1 MVLQIAGRWRTSEH
15 WVKELGDPDGD
26 GLTNLQEYQYGTNPN
41 QANGPYTIS
50 ATAGAGGGIT
60 PSGAV
65 TVNYGGSQTFNITIN
80 SGYHIADV
88 VVDGVSQGTIP
99 SYTFTNVT
107 AGHTISVTFASDTY
121 TITASAGPNGSI
133 TPSGAVSVNYGS
145 DQTFTIA
152 PDPGYHV
159 ESVSV
164 DGGALTPPPTT
175 YTFTNVTADHTISTT
190 FSINPTISSIAPNY
204 GTIANNPLNFT
215 LYGTGFNAGATV
227 QLTNFVLID
236 PTLPNPGSIDAT
248 GVSVSGG
255 GTSIN
260 GRFDLTKAGIGQ
272 YDVVVTNPDGQSAI
286 LSKGFTVLD
295 TNPPVTTA
303 IPRGA
308 TYNASLSVT
317 LLTNEPA
324 TIHYTTDGSEPSLGS
339 AQYTNPIPISAT
351 TTLKFFAIDAA
362 GNPEAT
368 KTEIYTIDTRF
379 GAIAVLDSPTP
390 ELIIPVTS
398 IFTFPDGGT
407 RAIVVDCHKVNHTL
421 RDSEGNVLLP
431 TDYLKHYV
439 IGPPDT
445 PGSDVKTYS
454 GDVPVTCDLAQLYPP
469 ESLLVGDYTLEVNYS
484 NFFQPPGI
492 HLFQGIYKRGSNP
505 CSRCRGHRYAYHN
518 GRGGSRREHLAS
530 RFRCV
535 RSGCGQARE

>member
-1 MVLQIAGRWRTSEH
+1 MPAEWAYVSAAFDNVVITEMDTDLDG
-15 WVKELGDPDGD
+15 LGDSWETTNFGNLRPGSIGRSDGD
-26 GLTNLQEYQYGTNPN
+26 GLTNLQEYQLGTNPN

-50 ATAGAGGGIT
+50 ATAGAGGSIS
-60 PSGAV
+60 PSGSVPINHGA
-65 TVNYGGSQTFNITIN
+65 SQGFSISANP
-80 SGYHIADV
+80 GYHIADV
-88 VVDGVSQGTIP
+88 LVDGVSQGVVP
-99 SYTFTNVT
+99 SYTFTVVT
-107 AGHTISVTFASDTY
+107 SDHTISGFLPLTPIRSLLPQGLMGVS
-121 TITASAGPNGSI
+121 ILPGSVSI
-133 TPSGAVSVNYGS
+133 NHGA

-152 PDPGYHV
+152 ADPCYHIQG
-159 ESVSV
+159 VSV
-164 DGGALTPPPTT
+164 DGGALTPPPAA

-227 QLTNFVLID
+227 QLTNFVLDRPQPYRI
-236 PTLPNPGSIDAT
+236 PGSIDAT

-368 KTEIYTIDTRF
+368 KTEVYTIDTRF
-379 GAIAVLDSPTP
+379 CGRSLRLDSPP
-390 ELIIPVTS
+390 PPSPMIIPVTS
-398 IFTFPDGGT
+398 TFTFPEGGT
-407 RAIVVDCHKVNHTL
+407 RAIVVDC
-421 RDSEGNVLLP
+421 S
-431 TDYLKHYV
+431 
-439 IGPPDT
+439 
-445 PGSDVKTYS
+445 
-454 GDVPVTCDLAQLYPP
+454 
-469 ESLLVGDYTLEVNYS
+469 
-484 NFFQPPGI
+484 
-492 HLFQGIYKRGSNP
+492 QGEPYR
-505 CSRCRGHRYAYHN
+505 
-518 GRGGSRREHLAS
+518 
-530 RFRCV
+530 
-535 RSGCGQARE
+535 